1 MFVSYLLIFKSIIMN
16 HFNSQTPLF
25 KKNSSR
31 EIEFEIL
38 GMEQQF
44 RKENEQFSDQKVEE
58 YISYSSQKIFE
69 AFLYLWRIL
78 GRLLSFLFEVLKSK
92 KARPFL
98 KYGTFGLLIY
108 FIASNKQSLVL
119 VKSESQSIITDS
131 EENNSPK
138 EPATFEIMPSKFVKQ
153 DEPVKE
159 AKTTASIN
167 PQLNRKALAYIERFD
182 VVAKIE
188 MSKFGIPASIKMAQA
203 LLESNV
209 GKSTLCLKNNNHF
222 GLKCF
227 SKICSKNHCS
237 NMSDDHHK
245 DFFRNYQSSWES
257 WRDHSKFLNNERY
270 QHLQNFGNDYKK
282 WAEGLQK
289 AGYAT
294 DKNYSRKLIKLIEK
308 YRLYELDI
316 ISPIQTS

>member
-31 EIEFEIL
+31 DIEFEIL

-44 RKENEQFSDQKVEE
+44 RKKNENFSDQKVEE
-58 YISYSSQKIFE
+58 YISYTSEKIFE
-69 AFLYLWRIL
+69 VFLFFFRSFA
-78 GRLLSFLFEVLKSK
+78 RLLSYLFEILKSK
-92 KARPFL
+92 KARPFI

-108 FIASNKQSLVL
+108 FIATNKSQLVQ
-119 VKSESQSIITDS
+119 KNESPSVIIDHD
-131 EENNSPK
+131 ENNTPK
-138 EPATFEIMPSKFVKQ
+138 EKATFEVLATNLVKQ
-153 DEPVKE
+153 EKPESK
-159 AKTTASIN
+159 KPKASLN
-167 PQLNRKALAYIERFD
+167 PQLNRTAIAYIDRFEI
-182 VVAKIE
+182 VAKTE

-209 GKSTLCLKNNNHF
+209 GKSKLSQKNNNHF

-245 DFFRNYQSSWES
+245 DFFRNYSSSWES
-257 WRDHSKFLNNERY
+257 WRDHSKFLNSERY
-270 QHLQNFGNDYKK
+270 LHLQSYGNDYKK

-294 DKNYSRKLIKLIEK
+294 DKNYGRKLIKLIEK
-308 YRLYELDI
+308 YRLYDLDI
-316 ISPIQTS
+316 ISPLHTS

>member
-1 MFVSYLLIFKSIIMN
+1 MN
-16 HFNSQTPLF
+16 HFNSQSPLF

-44 RKENEQFSDQKVEE
+44 RNENEEFSDQKVEE
-58 YISYSSQKIFE
+58 YISFASQKIFE
-69 AFLYLWRIL
+69 AFLFIWRKL
-78 GRLLSFLFEVLKSK
+78 GSLLSFLFDLLKSK

-98 KYGTFGLLIY
+98 KYCVLGVMIYLIM
-108 FIASNKQSLVL
+108 SNKRSSIVE
-119 VKSESQSIITDS
+119 VSESPVIITNEGD
-131 EENNSPK
+131 EKPKNSHAAFEVLPISLKQK
-138 EPATFEIMPSKFVKQ
+138 ESFNSKPAT
-153 DEPVKE
+153 KE
-159 AKTTASIN
+159 ALN
-167 PQLNRKALAYIERFD
+167 PQLNRKALAYIDRFKM
-182 VVAKIE
+182 VAKVE
-188 MSKFGIPASIKMAQA
+188 MEKFGIPASIKMAQA
-203 LLESNV
+203 ILESNV
-209 GKSTLCLKNNNHF
+209 GKSQLSLNHNNHF

-227 SKICSKNHCS
+227 SKVCSKGHCS

-270 QHLQNFGNDYKK
+270 LHLQNFGNDYKK

-294 DKNYSRKLIKLIEK
+294 DKNYSSKLIKLIEK

-316 ISPIQTS
+316 ISPLQSS

>member
-1 MFVSYLLIFKSIIMN
+1 MN
-16 HFNSQTPLF
+16 HFNSQSPLF

-44 RKENEQFSDQKVEE
+44 RKENENFSDQKVEE
-58 YISYSSQKIFE
+58 YISYASQKIFE
-69 AFLYLWRIL
+69 AFLFFWRTIA
-78 GRLLSFLFEVLKSK
+78 RLLSHLFKILKSK
-92 KARPFL
+92 QARPFV

-108 FIASNKQSLVL
+108 FIATNKSTLF
-119 VKSESQSIITDS
+119 KKNESPSIITDH
-131 EENNSPK
+131 EENK
-138 EPATFEIMPSKFVKQ
+138 TLQEEATFEIVPTKLVKQENLMRNKSKFK
-153 DEPVKE
+153 D
-159 AKTTASIN
+159 SSN
-167 PQLNRKALAYIERFD
+167 PQLNRKTMAYIDRFE
-182 VVAKIE
+182 VVAKTE
-188 MSKFGIPASIKMAQA
+188 MVKFGVPASIKMAQA

-209 GKSTLCLKNNNHF
+209 GKSKLTQRNNNHF

-227 SKICSKNHCS
+227 SKVCIKNHCS

-245 DFFRNYQSSWES
+245 DFFRNYNSSWES
-257 WRDHSKFLNNERY
+257 WRDHSKFLNSERY
-270 QHLQNFGNDYKK
+270 LHLQEFGNDYKK

-294 DKNYSRKLIKLIEK
+294 DKNYSKKLIKLIEK

-316 ISPIQTS
+316 ISPLHTS